1 MATPEHRF
9 AEGLTAVLEYL
20 SMACVTA
27 MALLVIAQVVMRY
40 VFNDPLEWSEEM
52 ARLVFISLAF
62 VGIGA
67 AYGRRRH
74 MFIDALVV
82 VLPARLKRGVEVSV
96 VGIATVFLIA
106 VIVITARSI
115 VELHRMDVTT
125 PALELPMALVYL
137 VIPLG
142 LSALIA
148 QMWLDLYKDRRA
160 S

>member
-1 MATPEHRF
+1 MIRPEHRF
-9 AEGLTAVLEYL
+9 AEGLTAALEYL
-20 SMACVTA
+20 SMACIIL
-27 MALLVIAQVVMRY
+27 MALLVIAQVILRY
-40 VFNDPLEWSEEM
+40 AFNDPLTWSEEM
-52 ARLVFISLAF
+52 ARLVFIGLAF

-74 MFIDALVV
+74 MFIDALVIL
-82 VLPARLKRGVEVSV
+82 LPSRAKRIVEFAV
-96 VGIATVFLIA
+96 VGIASAFLVA
-106 VIVITARSI
+106 VIVITFRSI

-125 PALELPMALVYL
+125 PALDLPMAFVYL

-148 QMWLDLYKDRRA
+148 QMWLDLYKDRRP